1 MVGVSILNYVNYE
14 DTIGAVENLSKQA
27 WFDKIQIYVVDNGSN
42 NQSVAKL
49 KELQKIISFTLI
61 EADKNLGHFKGAN
74 LAIRRARLEGCEFV
88 MELDSDARILEGQDN
103 FFDIVLD
110 IYNTKKNVALITPDI
125 KNLEG
130 VFQNPMNRYEF
141 SLMKKLLLKAFF
153 YMYIDKIYFL
163 VRIHLFYGLITWY
176 VKKRDVKKK
185 KLISNVTPKS
195 GYIYAAH
202 GSCQILTPLYFKHF
216 DGHTE
221 EIFLYCEEYIKA
233 EHLKIKGLKT
243 WYDGRIHAL
252 HKESKT
258 VEMITKTHKKK
269 VRFLLIHMFNSSRV
283 FVKMLKL

>member
-1 MVGVSILNYVNYE
+1 MEELKIHIEGKFVEGMTWENHGSWHLDHVRPCCSFDLKNEEEQKKCFHYTNLQPLW
-14 DTIGAVENLSKQA
+14 AVENLSKQA

-221 EIFLYCEEYIKA
+221 EIFLYCEE
-233 EHLKIKGLKT
+233 
-243 WYDGRIHAL
+243 
-252 HKESKT
+252 
-258 VEMITKTHKKK
+258 
-269 VRFLLIHMFNSSRV
+269 
-283 FVKMLKL
+283 